1 MDEEINEQLD
11 ILDGIEEPTPEE
23 LAEIEKQGYDLYDSD
38 EEDNSEELPDNNPK
52 PSIRSKLKIKIVSAP
67 PVKFAPKQVPKA
79 SVVPTGRT
87 KAEKDRARMAAAA
100 AVRVADETVSVMKSY
115 MGEISKYPRVS
126 KAEEATLS
134 DMIRNG
140 SPEERSYAR
149 ESLIQ
154 ANLRLVVKIA
164 HDFKGFGLS
173 ITDLISEG
181 NIGLMRAV
189 EKFDPAKGAKFSS
202 YAAWWIKQGMR
213 RAVANQST
221 TIRVP
226 IQAASRLAKIKKAR
240 MQLTEELGRE
250 PSDAEV
256 AMSVGMSV
264 RTVSM
269 LLMSDLTTVS
279 IHAPIREGEVGE
291 IQDLIPDKNS
301 CTPDKAMNDVDSIFR
316 LMDMLDQL
324 PDRERQVLELRFGLR
339 GDRPLTLDEVSIKI
353 DRTRERVRQIQ
364 NAALDRLKQ
373 MATVGGITDIG

>member
-23 LAEIEKQGYDLYDSD
+23 LAEIEKHGYDLDD
-38 EEDNSEELPDNNPK
+38 DAPEEEPTADTSPK
-52 PSIRSKLKIKIVSAP
+52 LTIQTRLKIKVVSAP
-67 PVKFAPKQVPKA
+67 PIKFKPKQVA
-79 SVVPTGRT
+79 QPTKPVSGRT
-87 KAEKDRARMAAAA
+87 KADKDRARKAAAA
-100 AVRVADETVSVMKSY
+100 SVRIADETVNTMQSY
-115 MGEISKYPRVS
+115 MREISEYSRVS
-126 KAEEATLS
+126 KAEEAALS
-134 DMIRNG
+134 ELIRNG
-140 SPEERSYAR
+140 SEEERNKAR
-149 ESLIQ
+149 ETLIN

-202 YAAWWIKQGMR
+202 YAAWWVKQAMR

-226 IQAASRLAKIKKAR
+226 IQSSSRLAKIKKLK
-240 MQLTEELGRE
+240 MQMTEELGRP
-250 PSDAEV
+250 PSDEEIAS
-256 AMSVGMSV
+256 AIGLSV
-264 RTVSM
+264 RTVSA

-279 IHAPIREGEVGE
+279 IHAPIRDGEVGE

-301 CTPDKAMNDVDSIFR
+301 CTPDKAINDVDSVFR
-316 LMDMLDQL
+316 LMALLDQL
-324 PDRERQVLELRFGLR
+324 SDRERQVLELRFGIR
-339 GDRPLTLDEVSIKI
+339 GGTPLTLDDVSIQI
-353 DRTRERVRQIQ
+353 GRTRERVRQIQ

-373 MATVGGITDIG
+373 LALAEGLVDFE